1 MEANPNIK
9 LYKSAGNYV
18 HNSSNINDRDKLKDI
33 LISLDGKYKTI
44 VSMSTLMVILI
55 EAKLS
60 GLNISE
66 LEKELEDLFEE
77 PTFKKHNKDEF
88 IDLFIKDYL
97 ANYEGYDLLKKINHF
112 KIDNVKVV
120 EAINSKSII
129 ENYERYKKIL
139 LTECN
144 KQSIACKNKGFEIFY
159 QNATSNPLL
168 VKKELEDLSSNLSYK
183 LEDTEYIL
191 ELYNKYKED
200 YPFIFKMNDLG
211 SFSNFINHDT
221 LGYKIGV
228 DGQDGTTIF
237 RANTG
242 TSSTSPMTLAND
254 YTQEIKQKKLEL
266 QNIEEEDN
274 SIDFN
279 R

>member
-1 MEANPNIK
+1 
-9 LYKSAGNYV
+9 
-18 HNSSNINDRDKLKDI
+18 
-33 LISLDGKYKTI
+33 
-44 VSMSTLMVILI
+44 MSTLMVILI

-77 PTFKKHNKDEF
+77 PIFKKHNKDEF

-97 ANYEGYDLLKKINHF
+97 ANYEGYDLLKKIEQSGINNI
-112 KIDNVKVV
+112 KIV

-129 ENYERYKKIL
+129 ENYKTYKEL
-139 LTECN
+139 N
-144 KQSIACKNKGFEIFY
+144 KEFNDIE
-159 QNATSNPLL
+159 
-168 VKKELEDLSSNLSYK
+168 ELEDLSSNLSYK

-191 ELYNKYKED
+191 ELYNKYKEE
-200 YPFIFKMNDLG
+200 YPFIFKMNNLG
-211 SFSNFINHDT
+211 SFSNFINQDT

-237 RANTG
+237 KSNTG
-242 TSSTSPMTLAND
+242 TSSASPMILAND

-266 QNIEEEDN
+266 QNIQEDDN
-274 SIDFN
+274 SMDFN